1 MYLDFY
7 GFTEKPFTITPNPR
21 FIFFSKIH
29 KEAFAL
35 LLYGIN
41 NHFGFIELIGEVGTG
56 KTTVLR
62 TLLGQLSE
70 DTYRI
75 ALIFN
80 PFLSSTDL
88 MRAINQEYG
97 IPAAS
102 ENVAELLGDLNRFL
116 LQENAAGRTVVLV
129 IDEAQNLAP
138 DVLEQIRL
146 ISNLETETDKLIQ
159 IVLAGQPELGR
170 LLAKPELRQINQRIA
185 LRYHLKPL
193 GRDDSRAYIEHR
205 LDIAG
210 GRGKVTF
217 TASAVNWIYRYSRGT
232 PRLINMLCDRSLL
245 IGYTEDKRKIS
256 GRIAA
261 LAFKDIML
269 KPARPFSPLLLGGA
283 ALLCALVLFLVFGYP
298 SPSEQKAPAQ
308 AQNSPA
314 AAVPQGKGTSLPAPP
329 PAIVQ
334 TGAADLKQALRAD
347 LAVRSENKC
356 AVQSFNA
363 LAPLLHVPPIKR
375 LNEKLPAV
383 KELKLQ
389 AGKRNLE
396 LTPFSGTLDELVRLD
411 SPALL
416 VISGKEGKGV
426 FLEALVG
433 TSNKDLIFSPPLVG
447 RTTFSPGE
455 FRLLW
460 SGRAYILWRNPDN
473 LPLALGPGARGPKVK
488 KLQDLLQ
495 KAGSLDLKVSGF
507 YDEATSKA
515 VRGFQVAHGVRD
527 TGIVGPFTLIHLYK
541 AAKVPS
547 TPSLAETRKSD

>member
-7 GFTEKPFTITPNPR
+7 GFAEKPFTITPNPR

-62 TLLGQLSE
+62 TLLGQLNE

-80 PFLSSTDL
+80 PLLSSADL

-97 IPAAS
+97 IPATS
-102 ENVAELLGDLNRFL
+102 ENIAELLGDLNRFL
-116 LQENAAGRTVVLV
+116 LRENAAGRTVVLV

-138 DVLEQIRL
+138 EVLEQIRL
-146 ISNLETETDKLIQ
+146 ISNLETETEKLIQ

-170 LLAKPELRQINQRIA
+170 LLARPELRQINQRIA

-193 GRDDSRAYIEHR
+193 GREESRTYIEHR

-210 GRGKVTF
+210 GQGKVTF
-217 TASAVNWIYRYSRGT
+217 TASAINWIYRYSRGT

-245 IGYTEDKRKIS
+245 IGYTEDRRKIS

-261 LAFKDIML
+261 LAFRDIML
-269 KPARPFSPLLLGGA
+269 KPSQTCSPLLLGGTVI
-283 ALLCALVLFLVFGYP
+283 LCALLLFLIFGYP
-298 SPSEQKAPAQ
+298 SSSAQK
-308 AQNSPA
+308 
-314 AAVPQGKGTSLPAPP
+314 TPAPEKSSP
-329 PAIVQ
+329 PAIVPVAQ
-334 TGAADLKQALRAD
+334 TGAADLRQALRAD
-347 LAVRSENKC
+347 LAVRSENKS

-363 LAPLLHVPPIKR
+363 LAPLWHVPPIRR
-375 LNEKLPAV
+375 LNESLPVV
-383 KELKLQ
+383 KELKRQ

-396 LTPFSGTLDELVRLD
+396 LTPFSGTPDELVRLD

-416 VISGKEGKGV
+416 VIPAKEGKGV
-426 FLEALVG
+426 FLMALTGARNGNLVV
-433 TSNKDLIFSPPLVG
+433 SPPLLG
-447 RTTFSPGE
+447 RTSFSRSE
-455 FRLLW
+455 FPSLW
-460 SGRAYILWRNPDN
+460 SGRAYILWRNPEN
-473 LPLALGPGARGPKVK
+473 IPLAFGPGAKGPKVK

-495 KAGSLDLKVSGF
+495 KAGCVDLKVSGI
-507 YDEATSKA
+507 YDEATSTA
-515 VRGFQVAHGVRD
+515 IRGFQASHGVRE
-527 TGIVGPFTLIHLYK
+527 TGVIGPLTLIHLYK
-541 AAKVPS
+541 TARAPS
-547 TPSLAETRKSD
+547 TPSLVETRKTD

>member
-7 GFTEKPFTITPNPR
+7 GFAEKPFTITPNPR

-62 TLLGQLSE
+62 TLLGQLNE

-80 PFLSSTDL
+80 PLLSSADL

-97 IPAAS
+97 IPATS
-102 ENVAELLGDLNRFL
+102 ENIAELLGDLNRFL
-116 LQENAAGRTVVLV
+116 LRENAAGRTVVLV

-138 DVLEQIRL
+138 EVLEQIRL
-146 ISNLETETDKLIQ
+146 ISNLETETEKLIQ

-170 LLAKPELRQINQRIA
+170 LLARPELRQINQRIA

-193 GRDDSRAYIEHR
+193 GREESRTYIEHR

-210 GRGKVTF
+210 GQGKVTF
-217 TASAVNWIYRYSRGT
+217 TASAINWIYRYSRGT

-245 IGYTEDKRKIS
+245 IGYTEDRRKIS

-261 LAFKDIML
+261 LAFRDIML
-269 KPARPFSPLLLGGA
+269 KPSQTCSPLLLGGTVI
-283 ALLCALVLFLVFGYP
+283 LCALLLFLIFGYP
-298 SPSEQKAPAQ
+298 SSSAQK
-308 AQNSPA
+308 
-314 AAVPQGKGTSLPAPP
+314 TPAPEKSSP
-329 PAIVQ
+329 PAIVPVAQ
-334 TGAADLKQALRAD
+334 TGAADLRQALRAD
-347 LAVRSENKC
+347 LAVRSENKS

-363 LAPLLHVPPIKR
+363 LAPLWHVPPIRR
-375 LNEKLPAV
+375 LNESLPVV
-383 KELKLQ
+383 KELKRQ

-396 LTPFSGTLDELVRLD
+396 LTPFSGTPDELVRLD

-416 VISGKEGKGV
+416 VIPAKEGKGV
-426 FLEALVG
+426 FLMALTGARNGNLVV
-433 TSNKDLIFSPPLVG
+433 SPPLLG
-447 RTTFSPGE
+447 RTSFSRSE
-455 FRLLW
+455 FPSLW
-460 SGRAYILWRNPDN
+460 SGRAYILWRNPEN
-473 LPLALGPGARGPKVK
+473 IPLAFGPGAKGPKVK

-495 KAGSLDLKVSGF
+495 KAGCVDLKVSGI

-515 VRGFQVAHGVRD
+515 IRGFQISHGVRE
-527 TGIVGPFTLIHLYK
+527 TGVIGPLTLIHLYK
-541 AAKVPS
+541 TARAPS
-547 TPSLAETRKSD
+547 TPSLVETRKTD